1 MILVRKL
8 TLCQYLIF
16 ALLLSG
22 PSLCLHRISAV
33 ASDAFACLIMQVKTL
48 LV

>member
-8 TLCQYLIF
+8 PLCQYLIF

-22 PSLCLHRISAV
+22 LSLCFHRIAAV
-33 ASDAFACLIMQVKTL
+33 ASDSFACLIMQVKTL
-48 LV
+48 LI